1 MEIRTEPLPWKH
13 KNLLLLG
20 DEDEKMIA
28 RYLDRGTM
36 YVLDEDGVK
45 AGIVLTEEVFVLPDG
60 TDGERVAEI
69 KNLAV
74 LPEFQRRDGR
84 KPAHPSFLSEVR
96 VYLFP
101 PHRRFFYGTLPPP
114 HRRGRR
120 HAEGYDLSETE
131 VIAKHAG
138 RRRGRSRGGAP
149 FSLF

>member
-60 TDGERVAEI
+60 RSRT
-69 KNLAV
+69 
-74 LPEFQRRDGR
+74 LPFC
-84 KPAHPSFLSEVR
+84 PSFRGADLGARSSSSHAKNTAAAARGCTSAREKARSPFLSIGSAG
-96 VYLFP
+96 LSFP
-101 PHRRFFYGTLPPP
+101 TASPIFLRNITP
-114 HRRGRR
+114 
-120 HAEGYDLSETE
+120 
-131 VIAKHAG
+131 
-138 RRRGRSRGGAP
+138 AP
-149 FSLF
+149 S

>member
-69 KNLAV
+69 KNLTV
-74 LPEFQRRDGR
+74 LPEFQRRGFGR
-84 KPAHPSFLSEVR
+84 ALIEFACEK
-96 VYLFP
+96 Y
-101 PHRRFFYGTLPPP
+101 
-114 HRRGRR
+114 
-120 HAEGYDLSETE
+120 
-131 VIAKHAG
+131 
-138 RRRGRSRGGAP
+138 RSRCA
-149 FSLF
+149 